1 MIAVDSS
8 VAVAA
13 FASWSENHERATRL
27 LNAHEAVVLPAH
39 AALETYSVCTRLPPP
54 YRVGPEMVGTFLD
67 SWFGAD
73 LPQLSKT
80 AHGAFRARL
89 VAQRITG
96 GAVYDALIAATALHL
111 GVPLATFDLRA
122 ARTYELIGVDLHP
135 IAP

>member
-13 FASWSENHERATRL
+13 FASWSENHEKAADL
-27 LNAHEAVVLPAH
+27 LNANDVVVLPAH

-54 YRVGPEMVGTFLD
+54 YRVEPEMVGAFLE
-67 SWFGAD
+67 SWFGSD
-73 LPQLSKT
+73 LPQPPRSGHRT
-80 AHGAFRARL
+80 FRARL
-89 VAQRITG
+89 VDLRITG

-111 GVPLATFDLRA
+111 GAPLATFDLRA
-122 ARTYELIGVDLHP
+122 SRTYELIGVDLYP